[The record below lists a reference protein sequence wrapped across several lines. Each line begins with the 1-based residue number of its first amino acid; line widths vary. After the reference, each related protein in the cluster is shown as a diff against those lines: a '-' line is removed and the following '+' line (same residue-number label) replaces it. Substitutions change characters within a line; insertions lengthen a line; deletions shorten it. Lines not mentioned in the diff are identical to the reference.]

1 VRLSPATAGRLPAS
15 VARPAYARNEQ
26 AVGIVHLGVGAF
38 HRAHQVVYTDAAMSQ
53 GDRNWNIAGVSLR
66 SPDVHDQLAPQGGL
80 YTVTERD
87 GAASARRLIG
97 ALAEVIVAPHAP
109 WVVVERLAAPTTHIV
124 SLTVT
129 EKGYHA
135 GLDGQLD
142 WTAPAVAA
150 DLAGEAPPQSLY
162 GLIRHGLAHRRAE
175 GLGGLTLMSCDN
187 LSGNGEKLAA
197 WLGQFLERC
206 DPQLGR
212 WFAAE
217 CACPSS
223 MVDRIV
229 PATTEAVR
237 QDVAAALGLIDQGA
251 VVTEAF
257 HQWVIEDRFAGPRPR
272 WEAGGAR
279 LVGEVRP
286 YETAKL
292 RMLNGAHS
300 ALAYLGLLRGQAY
313 VHEAVG
319 DPALRTLVR
328 ALMAEAAAS
337 LSPAPGQDLDLYVDD
352 LLARFANTALSHR
365 LDQIAADGS
374 QKIQQR
380 WLPTLAWRQR
390 RGLASPALLTALAAW
405 TAYVRGDRF
414 TVADPLA
421 GDLAGLWTRCGEDH
435 IVAAL
440 FGDCGRLNAS
450 WTATAADQEQMMQAM
465 ADIRRRSPA

>member
-15 VARPAYARNEQ
+15 VARPAYGRDEQ
-26 AVGIVHLGVGAF
+26 AVGVVHLGLGTF
-38 HRAHQVVYTDAAMSQ
+38 HRAHQAVYTDAAMGQ
-53 GDRNWNIAGVSLR
+53 GDRNWRIAGVSLR
-66 SPDVHDQLAPQGGL
+66 SADVHDQLAPQGGL

-87 GAASARRLIG
+87 GAANARRLIG
-97 ALAEVIVAPHAP
+97 ALAEVIVAPQAP
-109 WVVVERLAAPTTHIV
+109 WAVVERLAAPATRIV
-124 SLTVT
+124 GLTVT

-142 WTAPAVAA
+142 WATPAVAA
-150 DLAGEAPPQSLY
+150 DLAGEAPPRTLY
-162 GLIRHGLAHRRAE
+162 GLIRHGLARRRAE
-175 GLGGLTLMSCDN
+175 GLAGLTLMSCDN

-206 DPQLGR
+206 DPPLGR

-229 PATTEAVR
+229 PATTEADR

-272 WEAGGAR
+272 WEAGGAQ
-279 LVGEVRP
+279 LVSDVRSH
-286 YETAKL
+286 EAAKL

-300 ALAYLGLLRGQAY
+300 ALAYLGLFRGHTY
-313 VHEAVG
+313 VHQAIA
-319 DPALRTLVR
+319 DPALFSTIRR
-328 ALMAEAAAS
+328 LMDEAAAS
-337 LSPAPGQDLDLYVDD
+337 LSPAPGQDLGRYADA
-352 LLARFANTALSHR
+352 LLARFGNKALGHR

-390 RGLASPALLTALAAW
+390 HGLASPALLTALAAW

-414 TVADPLA
+414 VVADPLA
-421 GDLAGLWTRCGEDH
+421 GDFAALWARCGEPH
-435 IVAAL
+435 IAAAL
-440 FGDCGRLNAS
+440 FGDTGRLNAS
-450 WTATAADQEQMMQAM
+450 WTATAADQAQMMRAM
-465 ADIRRRSPA
+465 ADIRRPGPD